1 MRYEELINKIL
12 EKSKENLSEC
22 EVYLSTNK
30 ETSMEVFEGELSK
43 YNIAESGGL
52 SLRGIYNGKMG
63 YAYTEKLDESSIDSL
78 IQGVIDNA
86 EFISGDKEII
96 YKGDKDYEKIEFTEN
111 LLSYSREEKIN
122 FIKQLEKEALLK
134 DERLKPMAS
143 AYEEIEVERYIVNSK
158 GVDLNERQALAVV
171 YLGVMAEDNDEVK
184 TGYSFKFIRDFEK
197 LNKEE
202 IINEAVNDAIS
213 SLGSES
219 VKSDNYPVVF
229 KNTTFGSLLAAFS
242 SVFVAE
248 NVQKGLSL
256 LKGKLGEQI
265 ANEVLTLVDDPYLK
279 DGLGTSGF
287 DDEGTRT
294 SYKEVIKEGKLQ
306 TYLYNWKT
314 AIKDDVES
322 TGNAG
327 RSYKGS
333 VGTSVSN
340 FYILEG
346 AKSKAEILKDANEG
360 LYLTSLQGLHSGL
373 DPVSGDFSLSAS
385 GYKIENGSITTPVNQ
400 ITVSGNFF
408 DLFRNI
414 IEIGNDLEFGTA
426 GGGKIG
432 SPTIFVKELSIA
444 GE

>member
-12 EKSKENLSEC
+12 EKAKENLSEC

-96 YKGDKDYEKIEFTEN
+96 YKGDKDYKKIDFTEN

-158 GVDLNERQALAVV
+158 GVNLNEKQTLAVV
-171 YLGVMAEDNDEVK
+171 YLGVMVEEKDEVK

-213 SLGSES
+213 SLGAKA

-256 LKGKLGEQI
+256 LKGKLKEQI

-287 DDEGTRT
+287 DDEGTKT

-346 AKSKAEILKDANEG
+346 DKSKDEILKDANEG

-385 GYKIENGSITTPVNQ
+385 GYKIENGLITSPVNQ

-432 SPTIFVKELSIA
+432 SPTIYVKELSIA